1 MQAHVAVGVSLLVAL
16 SLGSAVAVTSGVVT
30 RRALAGAGQDLSAA
44 RLAFYQLVDGR
55 AREAAVQAGLIARLP
70 VFRAHLTDPQLAA
83 DAPTLDALADEY
95 RAQVNAAFLIVGSR
109 RSPVTGK
116 SGWPRGPLSPLVQRA
131 LSDAVAGAASRRVT
145 AIDGRLFLIVSE
157 PARFADEVLG
167 SLVVGYVLDDAVMRE
182 LAAITRCE
190 VTLAA
195 GGSLAATSLHR
206 TEREAL
212 GELVRSGA
220 VSQSQA
226 PIVRGVGQVE
236 YVTATYPL
244 AREARADLEGQLVL
258 LQDWE
263 PTRQSLREVRR
274 QLAVGGLVIFGAALA
289 GALLFSGRV
298 TRSLA
303 DISRA
308 ASETAAG
315 EWDTQI
321 PEHGSAEV
329 RSLAQAVN
337 AMATNLRRHHAE
349 VEAQRLRVFR
359 ATMTTVHDLVN
370 NFFSSMQLI
379 RLEAEDVLPQETLD
393 LFDRLI
399 DENAAELRLLG
410 DLEVVR
416 EKEMAVGLGI
426 AYRDG
431 DTAVEPGAAHSTRE
445 TPAAAFAKA
454 PARQGR

>member
-1 MQAHVAVGVSLLVAL
+1 MQAHVALGVSLLVAL

-30 RRALAGAGQDLSAA
+30 RRALAGAAQDLSAA
-44 RLAFYQLVDGR
+44 RLAFRQLVEGR

-70 VFRAHLTDPQLAA
+70 VFRAHLTDPQLAG

-95 RAQVNAAFLIVGSR
+95 REHVNAAFLIVGSR

-116 SGWPRGPLSPLVQRA
+116 SGWSRPALSPFVQGA
-131 LSDAVAGAASRRVT
+131 LRDAVGGSASRRIT
-145 AIDGRLFLIVSE
+145 SIDGRLYLVVSE

-167 SLVVGYVLDDAVMRE
+167 SLVVGYVLDDVVMRE
-182 LAAITRCE
+182 LASITRCD

-195 GGSLAATSLHR
+195 GGTLAATSLEAPERAALAELLRSGDVREARAPAVRAVGR
-206 TEREAL
+206 TEY
-212 GELVRSGA
+212 
-220 VSQSQA
+220 
-226 PIVRGVGQVE
+226 VG
-236 YVTATYPL
+236 ATYPL
-244 AREARADLEGQLVL
+244 SRDAGVDVDGQLIL

-274 QLAVGGLVIFGAALA
+274 QLAIGGVMIFGAALA
-289 GALLFSGRV
+289 GALIFSGRV
-298 TRSLA
+298 TRSLG

-315 EWDTQI
+315 DWEKQI
-321 PEHGSAEV
+321 PERGSAEV
-329 RSLAQAVN
+329 RSLARAVN
-337 AMATNLRRHHAE
+337 AMATNIRRHHAE

-370 NFFSSMQLI
+370 NFLSSMQLI
-379 RLEAEDVLPQETLD
+379 RLESEDLLPQETLE

-426 AYRDG
+426 AYRAG
-431 DTAVEPGAAHSTRE
+431 DTPVARSAEPNGRA
-445 TPAAAFAKA
+445 PAA
-454 PARQGR
+454 